1 MDIREQVIRD
11 CVLLGDFAVKS
22 VETMK
27 AGDEKGVVRL
37 YTGASQANVLMLLT
51 ELVDH
56 LAECSSPED
65 FPGDCAE
72 VRRLRNYSLWA
83 FQGLIE
89 RIGNPAGAA
98 SEFVLGAQCFF
109 EALLMRDPFVFRM
122 VTNATQRRHYL
133 TLLRFALKLCGFLL
147 KNKWAYGLLC
157 KMFGAKEDAEVPRTR
172 DGEWMKRQRAAV
184 EAEAK
189 ATGRRPQDIAEGIW
203 LEHEEEWSCAAH
215 FPEMLRGYASAQSL
229 KKRYYE

>member
-1 MDIREQVIRD
+1 MEIRAQIKQD

-22 VETMK
+22 VEAMK

-51 ELVDH
+51 TLVEH
-56 LAECSSPED
+56 LAACASPED
-65 FPGDCAE
+65 FPGDCPE

-89 RIGNPAGAA
+89 RAGNPADAGA
-98 SEFVLGAQCFF
+98 EFVLGAQCFF
-109 EALLMRDPFVFRM
+109 EALLTRDPFVFRM

-133 TLLRFALKLCGFLL
+133 MLLRLALKLCGFLL
-147 KNKWAYGLLC
+147 KNKWAYGLIC
-157 KMFGAKEDAEVPRTR
+157 KVFGAKEDAETPRTR

-184 EAEAK
+184 EAQAK
-189 ATGRRPQDIAEGIW
+189 ATGRKPQEIAEGVW
-203 LEHEEEWSCAAH
+203 LENEEEWNCAAH
-215 FPEMLRGYASAQSL
+215 FPEMLRGYASASSL